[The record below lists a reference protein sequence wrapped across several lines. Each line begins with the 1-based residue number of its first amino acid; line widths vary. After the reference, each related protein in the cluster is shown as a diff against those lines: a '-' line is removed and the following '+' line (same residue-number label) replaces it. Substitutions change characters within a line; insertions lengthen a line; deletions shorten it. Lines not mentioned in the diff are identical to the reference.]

1 MVIILKLGGSIITDK
16 SKPMKIRYDV
26 IERIAREI
34 REFIDKNE
42 DKLVIIHGGG
52 SIGHYLVWKLRVKEE
67 GWPPLKYSIIAHEM
81 LKLSSIIANALI
93 KEKVPSIVIP
103 PHAIFSLG
111 KNSVIKY
118 DIQTIDIIK
127 GYLDRN
133 IVPILY
139 GDAVIYEENDN
150 TKFEILS
157 GDDIAWLL
165 ASILGA
171 RKLLFA
177 TSVDGIYDKHP
188 KEKDAKLIKE
198 LNLCSIKFNEKI
210 VSSKNNGKYY
220 DVTGG
225 IMNKLKAGMKYINNL
240 RDTEIL
246 IFNGLIEGNIYKALI
261 NKPIKYTQ
269 VKIKF
274 E

>member
-16 SKPMKIRYDV
+16 SKPMKIRYNV
-26 IERIAREI
+26 IERIAKEV
-34 REFIDKNE
+34 REFINKNE

-52 SIGHYLVWKLRVKEE
+52 SIGHYLVCKLRVKEE

-81 LKLSSIIANALI
+81 LKLSSIIANAFI
-93 KEKVPSIVIP
+93 KEGIPSIVIP

-111 KNSVIKY
+111 ENLVIKY
-118 DIQTIDIIK
+118 DAQTINIIK
-127 GYLDRN
+127 EYLDRN
-133 IVPILY
+133 IIPILY
-139 GDAVIYEENDN
+139 GDAVIYEKGS

-177 TSVDGIYDKHP
+177 TSVDGVYDKHP
-188 KEKDAKLIKE
+188 KEKDAKLIRE
-198 LNLCSIKFNEKI
+198 LNLCSIKFDEKT
-210 VSSKNNGKYY
+210 VGSKNDGKYY

-225 IMNKLKAGMKYINNL
+225 MMNKLKAGMKYINSL
-240 RDTEIL
+240 KDTEIL

-261 NKPIKYTQ
+261 DKPIRYTQ